1 MSTRRHRTAALLV
14 CLLLGAAGCSSQHV
28 ALPARAHWDQPNIG
42 GAERQ
47 TATMDQRRALVTKV
61 NRVLLMPPPGDPLV
75 SELFELLMQ
84 LSSRVESG
92 EVSPNWAA
100 YIYTV
105 YQRDMARD
113 RPDGLPQRSSDEVA
127 AELAGYVE
135 FFHVRKRPDATGVSL
150 GDLLGSGGD
159 GVRRHDMQDADRL
172 RTPHERAPIGP

>member
-1 MSTRRHRTAALLV
+1 MTSWPAAVLLG
-14 CLLLGAAGCSSQHV
+14 CLLAGATACSPQVAGLAPGARWELTRV
-28 ALPARAHWDQPNIG
+28 AD
-42 GAERQ
+42 AERQ
-47 TATMDQRRALVTKV
+47 AGTIDQRRALVTTV
-61 NRVLLMPPPGDPLV
+61 NRALLMRAPADPLV
-75 SELFELLMQ
+75 PELFELVTQ

-127 AELAGYVE
+127 TELAGYVE
-135 FFHVRKRPDATGVSL
+135 FFHIRKRPDATGVSL
-150 GDLLGSGGD
+150 GDILGSGSD

-172 RTPHERAPIGP
+172 RTPHEHAPVGP